1 MTKKKKTILITA
13 ISAAV
18 LAVCGCIGIYRHV
31 SRFDAS
37 DYVRAVLDASYKNE
51 TDLYVEITGIPE
63 EEAAGIFDENLD
75 LTMEGFRRSDM
86 PEEMLPRYRALFGE
100 IAKKVS
106 YTAGEPDRQEDGT
119 YIVPVTVKSITLFT
133 DTYGTFQSRAQE
145 YAEEVTDRV
154 TAGAKM
160 PTEEE
165 MQKQVYEIYY
175 EVLKERVDSGML
187 YGAARDIG
195 VRVTKE
201 GARNFSI
208 NEEDM
213 EKLDSLLIESVQE

>member
-86 PEEMLPRYRALFGE
+86 PEEMLSRYRKLFGE

-154 TAGAKM
+154 TAGAQM

-201 GARNFSI
+201 GVRNFSI

>member
-86 PEEMLPRYRALFGE
+86 PEEMLSRYR
-100 IAKKVS
+100 
-106 YTAGEPDRQEDGT
+106 D
-119 YIVPVTVKSITLFT
+119 
-133 DTYGTFQSRAQE
+133 
-145 YAEEVTDRV
+145 
-154 TAGAKM
+154 
-160 PTEEE
+160 
-165 MQKQVYEIYY
+165 
-175 EVLKERVDSGML
+175 LKL
-187 YGAARDIG
+187 YGGGAGPAGRRDVHRAG
-195 VRVTKE
+195 DGQVHHT
-201 GARNFSI
+201 FH
-208 NEEDM
+208 
-213 EKLDSLLIESVQE
+213 

>member
-1 MTKKKKTILITA
+1 MTKRRKPFL
-13 ISAAV
+13 SRQYLRQFLQYAAV
-18 LAVCGCIGIYRHV
+18 VGIYRHV

-86 PEEMLPRYRALFGE
+86 PEEMLSRYRDLFGE
-100 IAKKVS
+100 IAKRVS
-106 YTAGEPDRQEDGT
+106 LYGGGATGRKTDVHRAGDGQVHHTFHRYIRNFSEPGAGIRRRSD
-119 YIVPVTVKSITLFT
+119 
-133 DTYGTFQSRAQE
+133 
-145 YAEEVTDRV
+145 DRV
-154 TAGAKM
+154 TAGAQM

-187 YGAARDIG
+187 YGLPGISASG
-195 VRVTKE
+195 
-201 GARNFSI
+201 
-208 NEEDM
+208 
-213 EKLDSLLIESVQE
+213 

>member
-75 LTMEGFRRSDM
+75 LTMEGFERSDM
-86 PEEMLPRYRALFGE
+86 PEEMLSRYRELFGE
-100 IAKKVS
+100 IAK
-106 YTAGEPDRQEDGT
+106 R
-119 YIVPVTVKSITLFT
+119 
-133 DTYGTFQSRAQE
+133 
-145 YAEEVTDRV
+145 
-154 TAGAKM
+154 
-160 PTEEE
+160 
-165 MQKQVYEIYY
+165 
-175 EVLKERVDSGML
+175 
-187 YGAARDIG
+187 
-195 VRVTKE
+195 
-201 GARNFSI
+201 
-208 NEEDM
+208 
-213 EKLDSLLIESVQE
+213 

>member
-86 PEEMLPRYRALFGE
+86 PEEMLSRYRDLFGE
-100 IAKKVS
+100 IAKRVS

-133 DTYGTFQSRAQE
+133 DTYGTFQSRALE
-145 YAEEVTDRV
+145 YAE
-154 TAGAKM
+154 
-160 PTEEE
+160 
-165 MQKQVYEIYY
+165 
-175 EVLKERVDSGML
+175 
-187 YGAARDIG
+187 
-195 VRVTKE
+195 
-201 GARNFSI
+201 
-208 NEEDM
+208 
-213 EKLDSLLIESVQE
+213 